1 MKELRTRLVSKA
13 KEHRIR
19 EAKALGLDVN
29 QVEEDEETKIEQE
42 LIKVHDND
50 AEDGSEDGSE
60 NESEEIEN
68 EPENKKKH
76 KIFNIH
82 SVNQLNPSIFIGQ
95 TDSIARI
102 AAERSKLFN
111 LNNATECFGDS
122 DECEEE

>member
-1 MKELRTRLVSKA
+1 MKELRTRLISKA

-29 QVEEDEETKIEQE
+29 QVEEDEETKTEQE

-50 AEDGSEDGSE
+50 AEDGSE
-60 NESEEIEN
+60 EIEN
-68 EPENKKKH
+68 QSKNKKEH

-82 SVNQLNPSIFIGQ
+82 SVNQFNPSILIGQ
-95 TDSIARI
+95 TDSIAKI